1 MALTP
6 STMLP
11 LGTALPFAA
20 ISAQLAVGHARQVSG
35 EPLRLE
41 ALQQRPLLVLFLCA
55 HCPFVKHVEPEIT
68 RLQADFATSPAP
80 APTAPA
86 AGAAAPAPPLALL
99 AISSNSTA
107 THPQDGPEGLR
118 AQAERHGWHFPYLFD
133 ERQQLARA
141 FHAAC
146 TPDPFL
152 FAPAADGELRLVYR
166 GQFDASRPG
175 NGEPLDGRDIRAAI
189 RAVLAGEPVAAEQRP
204 AIGCNIKWHPGEE
217 PEWAR

>member
-20 ISAQLAVGHARQVSG
+20 ISAELEAGHALQVSG
-35 EPLRLE
+35 EPLRLV
-41 ALQQRPLLVLFLCA
+41 ALSQRPLLVLFLCA

-68 RLQADFATSPAP
+68 RLQADFSPAAEP
-80 APTAPA
+80 E
-86 AGAAAPAPPLALL
+86 PPLALL

-118 AQAERHGWHFPYLFD
+118 AQAERHGWRFPYLFNG
-133 ERQQLARA
+133 RQALARA
-141 FHAAC
+141 FRAAC

-152 FAPAADGELRLVYR
+152 FAPAGDGMARLVYR

-175 NGEPLDGRDIRAAI
+175 NDVPLDGRDIRAAI
-189 RAVLAGEPVAAEQRP
+189 AAALAGEPAPAEQRP

>member
-20 ISAQLAVGHARQVSG
+20 ISAELAAGRVRQVSG
-35 EPLRLE
+35 EPLVIDSLRR
-41 ALQQRPLLVLFLCA
+41 QPLLVLFVCA
-55 HCPFVKHVEPEIT
+55 HCPFVKHVEPEIG
-68 RLQADFATSPAP
+68 RLQADFATPAP
-80 APTAPA
+80 AAT
-86 AGAAAPAPPLALL
+86 AAAPAPKPPLALL
-99 AISSNSTA
+99 AISSNSAA

-118 AQAERHGWHFPYLFD
+118 VQAERHGWRFPYLFD
-133 ERQQLARA
+133 EGQQLARA
-141 FHAAC
+141 FRAAC

-152 FAPAADGELRLVYR
+152 FAPAVDGEQRLVYR
-166 GQFDASRPG
+166 GQLDASRPG
-175 NGEPLDGRDIRAAI
+175 NSEPLDGRDIRAAI
-189 RAVLAGEPVAAEQRP
+189 RAVLAAEPVLAEQQP

>member
-20 ISAQLAVGHARQVSG
+20 ISAELAAGHARQVSG

-41 ALQQRPLLVLFLCA
+41 TLGQRPLLVLFLCA

-68 RLQADFATSPAP
+68 RLQADFA
-80 APTAPA
+80 
-86 AGAAAPAPPLALL
+86 PPLALL

-107 THPQDGPEGLR
+107 SHPQDGPEGLR
-118 AQAERHGWHFPYLFD
+118 AQAERHGWRFPYLFD
-133 ERQQLARA
+133 GRQALARA
-141 FHAAC
+141 FRAAC

-152 FAPAADGELRLVYR
+152 FAPAADGVARLVYR

-175 NGEPLDGRDIRAAI
+175 NDVPLDGHDIRAAI
-189 RAVLAGEPVAAEQRP
+189 AAALAGEPAPAEQRP
-204 AIGCNIKWHPGEE
+204 AIGCNIKWDPGEE

>member
-20 ISAQLAVGHARQVSG
+20 ISAELAAGSARQVSG
-35 EPLRLE
+35 EPLAIETLG
-41 ALQQRPLLVLFLCA
+41 QRPLLVLFVCA

-68 RLQADFATSPAP
+68 RLQADFATPS
-80 APTAPA
+80 
-86 AGAAAPAPPLALL
+86 AAPATSTSAAGGPEPPLALL
-99 AISSNSTA
+99 AISSNSTV

-118 AQAERHGWHFPYLFD
+118 AQAERHGWRFPYLFD
-133 ERQQLARA
+133 QGQQLARA
-141 FHAAC
+141 FRAAC

-152 FAPAADGELRLVYR
+152 FAPAADGQQRLVYR
-166 GQFDASRPG
+166 GQLDASRPG
-175 NGEPLDGRDIRAAI
+175 NAEPRDGRDIRAAI
-189 RAVLAGEPVAAEQRP
+189 AAVLAAEPVAAEQRP

>member
-20 ISAQLAVGHARQVSG
+20 ISAELAAGHARQVSG

-41 ALQQRPLLVLFLCA
+41 ALGRRPLLVLFLCA

-68 RLQADFATSPAP
+68 RLQHDVATP
-80 APTAPA
+80 
-86 AGAAAPAPPLALL
+86 GAEACEAPLALL
-99 AISSNSTA
+99 AISSNSTI

-118 AQAERHGWHFPYLFD
+118 AQAQRHGWRFPYLFD
-133 ERQQLARA
+133 EGQRLARA
-141 FHAAC
+141 FRAAC

-175 NGEPLDGRDIRAAI
+175 NAEPLDGRDIRAAL
-189 RAVLAGEPVAAEQRP
+189 RAVLAGEPVAAEQTP

>member
-20 ISAQLAVGHARQVSG
+20 ITAELEAGHARQVSG
-35 EPLRLE
+35 EPLQPQTL
-41 ALQQRPLLVLFLCA
+41 AQGPLLVLFICA

-68 RLQADFATSPAP
+68 RLQADFASRAAHGPAEP
-80 APTAPA
+80 QPT
-86 AGAAAPAPPLALL
+86 LALL

-118 AQAERHGWHFPYLFD
+118 AQAERQGWRFPYLYD
-133 ERQQLARA
+133 GRQALARA
-141 FHAAC
+141 FRAAC

-152 FAPAADGELRLVYR
+152 FAPAADGVSRLVYR

-175 NGEPLDGRDIRAAI
+175 NDSPLDGRDIRAAI
-189 RAVLAGEPVAAEQRP
+189 AAVLAGEPVAAEQRP

>member
-11 LGTALPFAA
+11 LGTELPLAA
-20 ISAQLAVGHARQVSG
+20 IHAELSSGHARQVSG
-35 EPLRLE
+35 EPLRPE
-41 ALQQRPLLVLFLCA
+41 ALRQRPLLVLFLCA

-68 RLQADFATSPAP
+68 RLQADFA
-80 APTAPA
+80 A
-86 AGAAAPAPPLALL
+86 AGPTPGAAPGAGASEPPLALL

-118 AQAERHGWHFPYLFD
+118 AQAERHGWRFPYLFD
-133 ERQQLARA
+133 ERQALARA
-141 FHAAC
+141 FRAAC

-152 FAPAADGELRLVYR
+152 FAPAADGASRLAYR

-175 NGEPLDGRDIRAAI
+175 NAEPLDGRDIRAAI
-189 RAVLAGEPVAAEQRP
+189 AAVLAGEPVAAEQRP